1 MKAKLKLT
9 LIWTFTTML
18 MVCVFIQLVE
28 INDKQKQLN
37 KLKARESSLD
47 EEITQ
52 KLIDL
57 NEINTEEYQIL
68 QARKRGFGF
77 PDDRRFE
84 EK

>member
-57 NEINTEEYQIL
+57 NEINTE
-68 QARKRGFGF
+68 
-77 PDDRRFE
+77 
-84 EK
+84 